1 MVLILLAYL
10 GARYEFRD
18 DLLPRIQRQPG
29 HVLDDWRASLTQ
41 RELPI
46 IQGRSRRT

>member
-18 DLLPRIQRQPG
+18 DLLPRIQRSQAMSSTIG
-29 HVLDDWRASLTQ
+29 ELHSLN
-41 RELPI
+41 ESCP
-46 IQGRSRRT
+46 